1 MCTFAQNKC
10 RKYKPD
16 TNRLVTGVQEN
27 KLEQI
32 EK

>member
-1 MCTFAQNKC
+1 MCTFAQNTC

-16 TNRLVTGVQEN
+16 TNSLVTGVQEN
-27 KLEQI
+27 KVEQI